1 MSVQKDTDEWKTFM
15 RHLIWSKQKSNRD
28 VLCLKCWRIMK
39 YEECVKHKGIMPDH
53 TKSILTSKEFASET
67 KFITIARAM
76 NKVIIEEGKEI
87 YENPY
92 KSKDRRGRPS
102 TQMLLYKEELR
113 KKEEIEKMI
122 KENPM
127 LANIDISQITAS
139 GGAVNIIQC
148 T

>member
-1 MSVQKDTDEWKTFM
+1 
-15 RHLIWSKQKSNRD
+15 
-28 VLCLKCWRIMK
+28 MK
-39 YEECVKHKGIMPDH
+39 YEECVKHKVDVPDH
-53 TKSILTSKEFASET
+53 TKSILTSKEFAQES
-67 KFITIARAM
+67 KFISVARGM
-76 NKVIIEEGKEI
+76 GKVKYENGKEI

-102 TQMLLYKEELR
+102 TQMLLYKEEMR

-122 KENPM
+122 KDNPM
-127 LANIDISQITAS
+127 LTNIDISRITAA